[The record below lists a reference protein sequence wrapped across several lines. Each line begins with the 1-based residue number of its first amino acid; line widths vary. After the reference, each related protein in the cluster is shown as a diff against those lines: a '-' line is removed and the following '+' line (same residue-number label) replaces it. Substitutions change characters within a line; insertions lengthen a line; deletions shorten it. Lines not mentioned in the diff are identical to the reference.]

1 MEESLHVSANFTRN
15 GIHDQIEFSFL
26 IGQMNGAVFNYGLT
40 NDGIRQFLDENLA
53 KFIGNKLN
61 IDSSCINVGE
71 FTFWFDWVE
80 QTV

>member
-15 GIHDQIEFSFL
+15 GIHDKIEFSFL

-40 NDGIRQFLDENLA
+40 NDGIRQFLDDNLA
-53 KFIGNKLN
+53 NLIGNKLN
-61 IDSSCINVGE
+61 IDSNCIKVGE

>member
-1 MEESLHVSANFTRN
+1 MNECLHVSANFTRN
-15 GIHDQIEFSFL
+15 GIHDKIEFGFL

-40 NDGIRQFLDENLA
+40 NDGIRQFLDDNLA
-53 KFIGNKLN
+53 KLIGNKLN
-61 IDSSCINVGE
+61 IDSRCINVGE